1 MATTAEIKGKTLVIT
16 LDIQEPSPSA
26 MRAYHFNT
34 GRLRDG
40 RNLPPL
46 GEWLE
51 HDGPIVPCERGLH
64 ASEHPFDAL
73 QYAPGTTLD
82 MVDLEGEL
90 VTHGNPVDKLCGRRR
105 CRIASIDAAALLR
118 EFARWCAQQVLP
130 LWDAPDVVKEF
141 LKTGRE
147 DLMAAACAAACAAVG
162 AAARDA
168 ARAAAWAASWAAARA
183 AARNSQASFVL
194 GRYHV
199 INGSLE
205 ERRED

>member
-1 MATTAEIKGKTLVIT
+1 
-16 LDIQEPSPSA
+16 

-105 CRIASIDAAALLR
+105 CRIASIDATALLR

-147 DLMAAACAAACAAVG
+147 DLMAAARAAAEDAAWDAAEAAWNAARAAACAAAW
-162 AAARDA
+162 AAAWDA
-168 ARAAAWAASWAAARA
+168 ARNAACAAAWDATWAAALSAQRIQFAAMVA
-183 AARNSQASFVL
+183 AAFDAARGEKA
-194 GRYHV
+194 
-199 INGSLE
+199 
-205 ERRED
+205 

>member
-1 MATTAEIKGKTLVIT
+1 
-16 LDIQEPSPSA
+16 

-34 GRLRDG
+34 GRLSDG

-73 QYAPGTTLD
+73 KYAPGTTLD

-105 CRIASIDAAALLR
+105 CRIASIDATALLR

-130 LWDAPDVVKEF
+130 LWDAPAVVKEF

-147 DLMAAACAAACAAVG
+147 DLMAAACAAARDAAC

-168 ARAAAWAASWAAARA
+168 VWNAAGAAARNAAWAAAGDAAWDAAWNAAWNAAWAAAGA
-183 AARNSQASFVL
+183 AAGAAQRIQFAAMVAAAFDAAR
-194 GRYHV
+194 G
-199 INGSLE
+199 
-205 ERRED
+205 ERR